1 MRGRPRRAQ
10 AGRSDIV
17 YRWRNLRL
25 LKVLEIREKSPLFS
39 DDLPFAHLS
48 GSGGLESVGVMDQFL
63 VWSISYYFSQ
73 ALPEAMSL

>member
-1 MRGRPRRAQ
+1 M
-10 AGRSDIV
+10 
-17 YRWRNLRL
+17 

-48 GSGGLESVGVMDQFL
+48 GSGGLESAGVMDQFL